1 MQKFTKKGSL
11 KVKQMKSGGFELG
24 EDEMEFIFDWRKK
37 YINILDDMG
46 WVNYQEIW
54 IWTNPLKQVTDLIVI
69 TEEYLTFY
77 QNVSFPNSET
87 ITVLPNITI
96 LNTPLQTT

>member
-46 WVNYQEIW
+46 
-54 IWTNPLKQVTDLIVI
+54 
-69 TEEYLTFY
+69 
-77 QNVSFPNSET
+77 VSKLSGN
-87 ITVLPNITI
+87 
-96 LNTPLQTT
+96 LNLN